1 MHSIEALSV
10 VMCWARL
17 GSKAWAQAGA
27 LWAWAC
33 GDAEPGPVGGLRLGW
48 AWLGLGPGLGY
59 NKLN

>member
-10 VMCWARL
+10 VMCWAGL

-48 AWLGLGPGLGY
+48 AWLGLGPGLGI
-59 NKLN
+59 